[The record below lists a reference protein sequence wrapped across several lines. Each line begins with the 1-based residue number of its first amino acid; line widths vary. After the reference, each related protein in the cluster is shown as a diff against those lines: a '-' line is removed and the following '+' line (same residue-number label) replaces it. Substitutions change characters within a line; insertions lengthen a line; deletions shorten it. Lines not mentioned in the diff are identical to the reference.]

1 MTSNYVSY
9 LNYCMSLIGALQFTQ
24 VRMVTGDNLQTA
36 KAIALECGILQSDA
50 DATLPNII
58 EGKTFREYSE
68 AERLVVAEKIS
79 V

>member
-1 MTSNYVSY
+1 
-9 LNYCMSLIGALQFTQ
+9 MSSFPFPNLLEILLWGSTQ

-36 KAIALECGILQSDA
+36 RAIALECGILQSDA